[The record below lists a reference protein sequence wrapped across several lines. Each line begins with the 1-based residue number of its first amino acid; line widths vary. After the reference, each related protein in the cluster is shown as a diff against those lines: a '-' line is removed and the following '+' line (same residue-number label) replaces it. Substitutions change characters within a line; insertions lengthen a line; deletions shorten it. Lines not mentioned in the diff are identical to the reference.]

1 MERHCTL
8 LINLRDVKSAATQI
22 DEITSVLEKGSD
34 EMKIE
39 AMKSAIKLIISGV
52 DMSPLMMV
60 IIRYCLMTENKELKK
75 IIHLYW
81 EAVPKHGSDG
91 NLRSEVILAC
101 NALRKDLIHP
111 NEYICGNTLRFLCK
125 LHEPDLL
132 QPLVPSILEA
142 LEHRSAY
149 VRSNAVVTT
158 YIIYKNFPDLIDN
171 APELLEEMLIKERD
185 EQARRNAFLMLFY
198 AKPSAAVFYLMENIE
213 DLEDSGSGFQLA
225 VLEVGR
231 KVSRSDP
238 TQKSKFIQV
247 IFELLQSD
255 EPIVMYVVFESVVS
269 LSLSLFMNSVSLFRI
284 THSQLEYRYEAAVSL
299 VSLSSSATAVRASA
313 QCLCQL
319 LATHSDNNVK
329 LIVIDQLN
337 MLKKRH
343 RKVLQELVGD
353 ILRALAIPN
362 VDIRKR
368 ALSIATD
375 LLSPQNIEIVI
386 QKLKKELRQSQSE
399 SDAEEYRAQLAKT
412 LHSCAVKFP
421 FIANTV
427 VHMLLETLCSS
438 KSSSSQK
445 QQQAAVTVI
454 HYVRDITQTY
464 ENLREDVV
472 NRLIEIFPQLT
483 QPAVLEVVF
492 WMLGEYCES
501 VDAISRSFDA
511 IQNSIGP
518 LPLTAK
524 IDRSEGTTNGGDDM
538 NNDDDQRDE
547 KKSTSSGPKVLADG
561 TYVLFE
567 RITFT
572 IHLLMSSSADC
583 MEYH

>member
-1 MERHCTL
+1 
-8 LINLRDVKSAATQI
+8 
-22 DEITSVLEKGSD
+22 
-34 EMKIE
+34 
-39 AMKSAIKLIISGV
+39 
-52 DMSPLMMV
+52 
-60 IIRYCLMTENKELKK
+60 
-75 IIHLYW
+75 
-81 EAVPKHGSDG
+81 
-91 NLRSEVILAC
+91 
-101 NALRKDLIHP
+101 
-111 NEYICGNTLRFLCK
+111 
-125 LHEPDLL
+125 
-132 QPLVPSILEA
+132 
-142 LEHRSAY
+142 
-149 VRSNAVVTT
+149 
-158 YIIYKNFPDLIDN
+158 
-171 APELLEEMLIKERD
+171 
-185 EQARRNAFLMLFY
+185 
-198 AKPSAAVFYLMENIE
+198 
-213 DLEDSGSGFQLA
+213 
-225 VLEVGR
+225 
-231 KVSRSDP
+231 
-238 TQKSKFIQV
+238 
-247 IFELLQSD
+247 
-255 EPIVMYVVFESVVS
+255 
-269 LSLSLFMNSVSLFRI
+269 
-284 THSQLEYRYEAAVSL
+284 
-299 VSLSSSATAVRASA
+299 
-313 QCLCQL
+313 
-319 LATHSDNNVK
+319 
-329 LIVIDQLN
+329 